1 MPGTINI
8 GMNMTQQHFPGYG
21 PPRGVSH
28 HHPQPSNKALGRP
41 ISVFSK
47 KIENCLLI
55 VFIALGVNQWDYI
68 SSHVRSFPFASLI
81 GNSSVFA
88 SPPPSSGFPGDEA
101 LYLLDKASLF
111 VSRPE
116 DFELKVRDIS
126 SMLGI
131 APEWLMAVMYSESR
145 FDASAVNLK
154 GSGAT
159 GLIQFMA
166 ATAEEF
172 GISIHRLEKMDHLQQ
187 LEYVYLYLDKV
198 RQRYG
203 DYRDLTDLYL
213 GILYPKARGQDYCY
227 TLYAKPSKQYQQ
239 NAGLDENHDGRVTVS
254 DIEHRMKRLYPT
266 AFVAT
271 VPTI

>member
-8 GMNMTQQHFPGYG
+8 GMNMTQQHFSGYG
-21 PPRGVSH
+21 LPRGVSH
-28 HHPQPSNKALGRP
+28 HHPQPSGKAIGRP
-41 ISVFSK
+41 VGIFAK
-47 KIENCLLI
+47 KVESYFWILLI
-55 VFIALGVNQWDYI
+55 VISVNRWEHIVTFVQSASLPDLLGSVSALG
-68 SSHVRSFPFASLI
+68 SRPLT
-81 GNSSVFA
+81 
-88 SPPPSSGFPGDEA
+88 PGAEEEP

-126 SMLGI
+126 GMLGI

-166 ATAEEF
+166 STAEEF

-203 DYRDLTDLYL
+203 EYRDLTDLYL

-239 NAGLDENHDGRVTVS
+239 NAGLDENRDGRVTVS